1 MAGRGNIPPQVT
13 TKDAKFQMTNY
24 EDLPLDAEIK
34 VKLPASMK
42 RDFQIACIK
51 SDIDMS
57 TVIREAISTF
67 LAKSE

>member
-1 MAGRGNIPPQVT
+1 
-13 TKDAKFQMTNY
+13 MTNY

-34 VKLPASMK
+34 VKLPADMK